1 MEFNVLS
8 WVHPG
13 IEFSQNGSETS
24 ITPQIKFMFRDI
36 AGLNL
41 GVEFPISKF
50 DFVPDDVLN
59 KNPRIMTSLDLNLSF
74 GGPPS
79 DATIIVKGIVY
90 DSTSKEPVPATI
102 SFMRPT
108 SGLIQA
114 KKGIYRLYLKH
125 TGAYTIRTDN
135 PDYMWQEKIVRV
147 MPYDTVETDFSLL
160 KRIDWSIRGKIIDEE
175 TGKPIDA
182 TVKLT
187 GRKAKKEVL
196 SDPAA
201 GEYKFWVPSGSY
213 YLYVKALGYKSKKI
227 AVHLSNLATLDQ
239 DIALQPR
246 K

>member
-1 MEFNVLS
+1 
-8 WVHPG
+8 
-13 IEFSQNGSETS
+13 
-24 ITPQIKFMFRDI
+24 
-36 AGLNL
+36 
-41 GVEFPISKF
+41 
-50 DFVPDDVLN
+50 
-59 KNPRIMTSLDLNLSF
+59 
-74 GGPPS
+74 
-79 DATIIVKGIVY
+79 
-90 DSTSKEPVPATI
+90 
-102 SFMRPT
+102 
-108 SGLIQA
+108 
-114 KKGIYRLYLKH
+114 
-125 TGAYTIRTDN
+125 
-135 PDYMWQEKIVRV
+135 MWQEKIVRV

-160 KRIDWSIRGKIIDEE
+160 RRIDWSIRGKIIDEE